1 MLLLIDPATGL
12 FVLTLMARAVLAGMI
27 LVMFLLALGQRRYDR
42 PLPGIRITSPIG
54 RIEGGKHRSSPDERQ
69 LAQSHR

>member
-1 MLLLIDPATGL
+1 MLFLIYPATGL
-12 FVLTLMARAVLAGMI
+12 LVLALRAMVVLAGVVM
-27 LVMFLLALGQRRYDR
+27 VMFLLALGQRRYDR

-54 RIEGGKHRSSPDERQ
+54 RIEGGKHRGSPDERQ